1 MLHLRTTSAPIS
13 VSFWSKTKRY
23 LKPSSS
29 SLHALID
36 PLGNIIREPE
46 IMCEVAAT
54 FYEDFFKQQEVVRP
68 HPYTDSPLFD
78 FDNEEETIPEVT
90 LEELLEA
97 VHAKRKEK
105 SLDAHG
111 ISNFMFNF
119 LAPSNWSLPLEL
131 YNLSFQKAILSVAW
145 KDTRMILLAKKES
158 ICARSTTRRISLLDM
173 FQKVGEK
180 LFLIRFQDVLFRRG
194 ILPGNQSGFRDNFR
208 LHTRLLLFLEDIY
221 SLMSNSAPVCTIF
234 VDFRST
240 FDQLWFTGCISKLRG
255 LGISPRH
262 IAWTEAWLLN
272 RRGFIE
278 IKGRKSR
285 WFSIEKGGPQG
296 GVLTPCLFIAY
307 HCDMGQ
313 FLS

>member
-1 MLHLRTTSAPIS
+1 MLHLRYTSAPIS

-46 IMCEVAAT
+46 IMCEVAAN

-68 HPYTDSPLFD
+68 HPYTDSPLFG

-97 VHAKRKEK
+97 VNAKRKKK

-119 LAPSNWSLPLEL
+119 LTHSNWSLLLQL
-131 YNLSFQKAILSVAW
+131 YNLYFQKVILPVAW

-158 ICARSTTRRISLLDM
+158 ICAPSTTRPISLLGV

-180 LFLIRFQDVLFRRG
+180 LFLIRFHDVLFRRG
-194 ILPGNQSGFRDNFR
+194 ILPDNQSGFRDNFR
-208 LHTRLLLFLEDIY
+208 FHMRLLLSLEDIY

-234 VDFRST
+234 VDFT
-240 FDQLWFTGCISKLRG
+240 FAFDQLWFTECIGKLRRS
-255 LGISPRH
+255 GIPPRY
-262 IAWTEAWLLN
+262 IAWIEEWLLN
-272 RRGFIE
+272 RRGFIK
-278 IKGRKSR
+278 INGRNS
-285 WFSIEKGGPQG
+285 
-296 GVLTPCLFIAY
+296 
-307 HCDMGQ
+307 H
-313 FLS
+313 